1 MELGTK
7 ILRATA
13 VAAGLSL
20 LAGPVLAQ
28 DDYPSRQVSWVIPFG
43 AGGGTDR
50 LSRLLTA
57 DAESIVGQPVMVENH
72 SGAGGTTGWLHVL
85 DQPAD
90 GYTIFMASPT
100 PLVTILTEDNPPV
113 QPDDIEI
120 VGYVGAFAS
129 IIVVRGVEYPD
140 WDSFVA
146 AAAEDPITVG
156 GTNST
161 LLGAANTLSQAG
173 VEVIYVSYPSTG
185 EAVTDFLG
193 GHIDAVTTTE
203 STAATIVPENGIAL
217 LNTSSLALAP
227 EMDEALGGNV
237 LMSRDLG
244 YTGMASPRW
253 VGVHPDTPEDI
264 QAEVAE
270 LVRQLANDPDV
281 QEAWVAAGEPIQYM
295 SMEDARADYEA
306 LIPALRNAV
315 TLLE

>member
-1 MELGTK
+1 M
-7 ILRATA
+7 
-13 VAAGLSL
+13 
-20 LAGPVLAQ
+20 
-28 DDYPSRQVSWVIPFG
+28 
-43 AGGGTDR
+43 
-50 LSRLLTA
+50 
-57 DAESIVGQPVMVENH
+57 QP
-72 SGAGGTTGWLHVL
+72 
-85 DQPAD
+85 
-90 GYTIFMASPT
+90 
-100 PLVTILTEDNPPV
+100 ED
-113 QPDDIEI
+113 IAI
-120 VGYVGAFAS
+120 VGYIGAFAS
-129 IIVVRGVEYPD
+129 IIVVRGDEYPD

-173 VEVIYVSYPSTG
+173 VDVIYVSYPSTG

-217 LNTSSLALAP
+217 LNTSSLPLAP
-227 EMDEALGGNV
+227 EMDEALGGNIP
-237 LMSRDLG
+237 MSRDLG

-281 QEAWVAAGEPIQYM
+281 QEAWAAAGEPIQYM
-295 SMEDARADYEA
+295 SMEEARADYEA
-306 LIPALRNAV
+306 LIPALRSAV

>member
-1 MELGTK
+1 MEFHNSIIK
-7 ILRATA
+7 ATA
-13 VAAGLSL
+13 IAAGFSV
-20 LAGPVLAQ
+20 LAGGAVAQ
-28 DDYPSRQVSWVIPFG
+28 EDYPTEPVTWVIPFG

-50 LSRLLTA
+50 LARLLTA
-57 DAESIVGQPVMVENH
+57 GGEALVGQPVTVENH
-72 SGAGGTTGWLHVL
+72 SGAGATTGWLHVL

-90 GYTIFMASPT
+90 GYTIFNASPT

-113 QPDDIEI
+113 QPEDIAI

-129 IIVVRGVEYPD
+129 IVVVREDDFAD
-140 WDSFVA
+140 WDAFVA
-146 AAAEDPITVG
+146 AAGERAITVG

-173 VEVIYVSYPSTG
+173 LDVIYVPYPSTG

-217 LNTSSLALAP
+217 INTSSLELAP
-227 EMDEALGGNV
+227 EMDEALGGDI

-264 QAEVAE
+264 QLQVAE
-270 LVRQLANDPDV
+270 LVRQLAMDPEV
-281 QEAWVAAGEPIQYM
+281 QQAWADAGEPIQYM
-295 SMEDARADYEA
+295 GMEEAQADYDA